1 MKKMERQRRK
11 TKIYKHIHE
20 GTHNCYMN
28 TELMQLQ
35 SHQIRVSLAWMRPWH
50 HHNFL

>member
-28 TELMQLQ
+28 MDKKRRRENMVRGRAMCGPAC
-35 SHQIRVSLAWMRPWH
+35 H
-50 HHNFL
+50 